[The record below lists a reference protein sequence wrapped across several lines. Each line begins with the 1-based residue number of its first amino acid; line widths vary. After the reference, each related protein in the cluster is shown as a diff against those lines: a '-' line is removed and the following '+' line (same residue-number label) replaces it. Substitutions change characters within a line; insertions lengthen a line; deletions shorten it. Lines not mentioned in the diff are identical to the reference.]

1 MLVNEPGFYELVF
14 KSRLPNARI
23 FRQWVYAKVIPSIR
37 KYGYYKMIDSRI
49 KQRVIFD
56 GEKYYKHLVFSNYA
70 ANKNGKVFS
79 LKSKKILTMLKGS
92 NGYLFFK
99 ICDKKLE
106 KPVNYLRHRFVYE
119 VFKGT
124 IPKCLEVDH
133 INNIKLDNRIKNL
146 QLLTPKQNSGKNNN
160 RPIISINIEN
170 KKEIKFIS
178 INEAAVQLNIDSSF
192 ISKICRKK
200 G

>member
-1 MLVNEPGFYELVF
+1 
-14 KSRLPNARI
+14 
-23 FRQWVYAKVIPSIR
+23 
-37 KYGYYKMIDSRI
+37 MIDSRI

-56 GEKYYKHLVFSNYA
+56 GENYYKHLVFSNYA
-70 ANKNGKVFS
+70 ANKNGKVLS

-106 KPVNYLRHRFVYE
+106 KPVNYLHHRFVYE
-119 VFKGT
+119 VFKGP
-124 IPKCLEVDH
+124 IPSFFEIDH
-133 INNIKLDNRIKNL
+133 QTNVRTDNRIKNL
-146 QLLTPKQNSGKNNN
+146 QLLTPKQNSGKSNN

-178 INEAAVQLNIDSSF
+178 INEAVVQLNIDSSF

-200 G
+200 AETAKSKKDGKKYTFKYLD